1 MVFTLGMRT
10 TNLASVSTATT
21 LMTAAA
27 ATACYAA
34 KEAQKLSSQPNCSF
48 AADVTTIAKG
58 KSLLPLE
65 VRRALFQERGRSF
78 FLVLGRA

>member
-48 AADVTTIAKG
+48 AADVTKIAKR
-58 KSLLPLE
+58 LLPLE